1 MGKVSIPKLKED
13 DLMISEKNFSAK
25 LADARDYLMERV
37 TVLPELGVIL
47 GSGLGAFADLVQE
60 KVVIPYK
67 DIPHFPTSTVE
78 GHAGQLVFGKVEG
91 RKVVVMQG
99 RFHYYEGYTMQEVTF
114 PIRVMQVI
122 GVTGLIVTNA
132 AGGINTAFSSGN
144 LVLIKDH
151 LNLMGDNPLRG
162 ANLANLGPRFPDLSE
177 GYNPEWRQKAL
188 GIAKELGIDPQEG
201 VYVAVSGPNYET
213 PAEIR
218 YMRTIGADMVGMST
232 VPEVIVANH
241 GGMKVLGISC
251 VTNMAAGILGQK
263 LSHVEVMETAARIE
277 KQFVHFVQALVK
289 AL

>member
-1 MGKVSIPKLKED
+1 MILDKEY
-13 DLMISEKNFSAK
+13 SVK
-25 LADARDYLMERV
+25 LAEARSYLVERV

-47 GSGLGAFADLVQE
+47 GSGLGGFANLVEE

-67 DIPHFPTSTVE
+67 DIPHFPISTVE
-78 GHAGQLVFGKVEG
+78 GHAGQLVFGKVQG
-91 RKVVVMQG
+91 RSVVVMQG
-99 RFHYYEGYTMQEVTF
+99 RFHFYEGYTMQEVTF
-114 PIRVMQVI
+114 PIRVMQVL

-132 AGGINTAFSSGN
+132 AGGINSAFSSGN

-162 ANLANLGPRFPDLSE
+162 ANLSNLGPRFPDLSE
-177 GYNPEWRQKAL
+177 GYNLEWRQKAL
-188 GIAKELGIDPQEG
+188 GIAKELGINPQEG
-201 VYVAVSGPNYET
+201 IYVAVCGPNYET

-263 LSHVEVMETAARIE
+263 LSHVEVMETAGRIE
-277 KQFVHFVQALVK
+277 KQFVNFVQALVK
-289 AL
+289 VL